1 MLYDKKQHII
11 LTSFNGTQTQLMMD
25 AAKAVHEE
33 VCLSDSLF
41 M

>member
-1 MLYDKKQHII
+1 MYYDKKEDRI
-11 LTSFNGTQTQLMMD
+11 LTSFNGTQTQLLME
-25 AAKAVHEE
+25 ASKSAHKE